1 MISLLLYGCTSN
13 TTVIQPTTTVTKIV
27 TPTSTVST
35 TPSLSF
41 STTPLPTNV
50 LSSVTVNILAEVN
63 MNITVLCF
71 FLPTDDQY
79 HTETY
84 ALDTLAQYQKY
95 TNDLTVE
102 IIDPT
107 QNPVEAIEYDITDSS
122 LYESVVF
129 KTDKGT
135 ILVTPTEIVDPNT
148 GEVYVENSFTNA
160 ILQVTGQQEK
170 KVYFVIGDGEAS
182 PSDILSD
189 LSSSLNADLFQ
200 VETINLQVATSIP
213 SDCAVLVIAGPTTAM
228 TSNEPQII
236 ANYFASGGSEF

>member
-1 MISLLLYGCTSN
+1 MKRIFLNTATVLVMISLLLYGCTSN
-13 TTVIQPTTTVTKIV
+13 TTVIQPTTVRLTKIV

-50 LSSVTVNILAEVN
+50 LSSVTVNILAWVN
-63 MNITVLCF
+63 INITVLCF

-107 QNPVEAIEYDITDSS
+107 QNPVEAIEYGITKSN
-122 LYESVVF
+122 LFYESVVF

-182 PSDILSD
+182 PSDI
-189 LSSSLNADLFQ
+189 FK
-200 VETINLQVATSIP
+200 
-213 SDCAVLVIAGPTTAM
+213 
-228 TSNEPQII
+228 
-236 ANYFASGGSEF
+236 